1 MPSSKTMPGSK
12 NMTQIFIIAA
22 TLLLLQACGPAFILT
37 GTVAD
42 GVIEGTHET
51 FIGTASI
58 DWPARPALQILT
70 NTGAR
75 CVGDIRSVSEREAQ
89 GHLHC
94 SDGRRGA
101 FAIVSTLR
109 SGASG
114 FGDLG
119 GKRIGFV
126 VK

>member
-1 MPSSKTMPGSK
+1 MPSAQ
-12 NMTQIFIIAA
+12 NLVRVLIVAA
-22 TLLLLQACGPAFILT
+22 ALPLLSACDPVFILT
-37 GTVAD
+37 GTIAD

-51 FIGTASI
+51 FIGTAGI
-58 DWPARPALQILT
+58 DWPDRASFQILT

-75 CVGDIRSVSEREAQ
+75 CVGDVRSVSEREAQ

-109 SGASG
+109 SGAAG

-126 VK
+126 IK

>member
-1 MPSSKTMPGSK
+1 MSCAQNLAKTLG
-12 NMTQIFIIAA
+12 TAA
-22 TLLLLQACGPAFILT
+22 TLSFLSCCDPAFILP

-42 GVIEGTHET
+42 GVVEGTHES
-51 FIGTASI
+51 FVGTAGI
-58 DWPARPALQILT
+58 DWPNKGVFQIMT
-70 NTGAR
+70 NTGAQ